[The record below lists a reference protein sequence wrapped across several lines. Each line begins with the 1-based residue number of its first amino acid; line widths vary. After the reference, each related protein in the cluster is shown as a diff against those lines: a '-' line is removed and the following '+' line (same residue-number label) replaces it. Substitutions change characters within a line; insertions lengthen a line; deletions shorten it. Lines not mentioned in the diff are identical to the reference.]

1 MVQTSKI
8 MLYADDT
15 TLYFASSSMNEM
27 KEDLTRDL
35 QGVSSWI
42 EQNRLK
48 LNLKRTQRMC
58 LAQKKQEDRSIESGC
73 ENEW

>member
-15 TLYFASSSMNEM
+15 TLYFASSSMSEM
-27 KEDLTRDL
+27 KEVLMRDL
-35 QGVSSWI
+35 QCVSSWI

-48 LNLKRTQRMC
+48 LNVKKTQWMC
-58 LAQKKQEDRSIESGC
+58 LPRKKQEDRSIESGR